1 MFVNVSLLSPP
12 LPFFSQ
18 PAVSVFTGYLLFTR
32 CASRGLTL
40 DVREWACPNCG
51 VCHDRDINAAQN
63 IKAVGLT
70 VLACGGTVRRE
81 RVKAPRAGTV
91 EAGNPRS

>member
-32 CASRGLTL
+32 CASRGTLAQSLPGEEEGRTLRLTDAQEQL
-40 DVREWACPNCG
+40 ARQQASSDLREQSTRG
-51 VCHDRDINAAQN
+51 VEKSKR
-63 IKAVGLT
+63 L
-70 VLACGGTVRRE
+70 L
-81 RVKAPRAGTV
+81 
-91 EAGNPRS
+91 